1 MSLIRKHGA
10 VLQAWACLALVS
22 CDVMNIIGDIAVVII
37 LLWLYQSLDVISI
50 GIVYGAMMSL

>member
-1 MSLIRKHGA
+1 MDL
-10 VLQAWACLALVS
+10 VLFS

-37 LLWLYQSLDVISI
+37 LSWLYQSIDVISI